1 MGAPSDPNDDG
12 VEAAQLRRAERD
24 VEAKRIT
31 RRDLAWTALQCVSW
45 VLLGLLLI
53 GWSLH
58 TTDLALARAA
68 FYAGLGVGNAG
79 WLFSVLAAYV
89 RGEKRGDW

>member
-1 MGAPSDPNDDG
+1 MPPGDL
-12 VEAAQLRRAERD
+12 VEETVRRRAERD
-24 VEAKRIT
+24 VVAKRIS
-31 RRDLAWTALQCVSW
+31 RRDLAWTAAECVAW
-45 VLLGLLLI
+45 VLLGLGLI

-58 TTDLALARAA
+58 TTDGVLARAA

-89 RGEKRGDW
+89 RGERRGDW